1 MDAIKAQV
9 QNLSLE
15 EKIGQMIG
23 LAFHGTTYNDELRMQ
38 VEEIKA
44 GLIIYF
50 KDNIQSPQQVFELN
64 KTILGKAA
72 IPPFI
77 ALDQEGG
84 MVARVTEE
92 LFSRLGP
99 WRSGTHK
106 PQYAY
111 QLAFNMGCELR
122 ALGFNFNF
130 APVRDINNNPQ
141 TPLSMSVPIRK
152 IPTR

>member
-64 KTILGKAA
+64 KTILESSYS
-72 IPPFI
+72 PF
-77 ALDQEGG
+77 QRWTKKG
-84 MVARVTEE
+84 MAARVTEGIVQSPGAME
-92 LFSRLGP
+92 DRA
-99 WRSGTHK
+99 THK

-111 QLAFNMGCELR
+111 QLASTWGAN
-122 ALGFNFNF
+122 
-130 APVRDINNNPQ
+130 
-141 TPLSMSVPIRK
+141 
-152 IPTR
+152 